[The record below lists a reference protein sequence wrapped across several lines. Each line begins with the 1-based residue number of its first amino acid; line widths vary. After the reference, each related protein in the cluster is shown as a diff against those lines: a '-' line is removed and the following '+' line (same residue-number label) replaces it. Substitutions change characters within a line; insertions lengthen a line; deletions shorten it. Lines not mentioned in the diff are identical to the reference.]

1 MMGRKEYRK
10 ITKWEVALHG
20 GGDFF
25 NWRGVAGGGGGVKLS
40 AQYVITKKI
49 ICSLKRLL
57 LLYGEIH
64 ILFACTCL
72 HLISKRS
79 LYLNSCWLKNDLSS
93 RPG

>member
-1 MMGRKEYRK
+1 MGRKEYSK
-10 ITKWEVALHG
+10 ITKWGIALHG

-25 NWRGVAGGGGGVKLS
+25 NWGGGGVKLS

-57 LLYGEIH
+57 LLYREIH

-72 HLISKRS
+72 HLSNFQEKFI
-79 LYLNSCWLKNDLSS
+79 LEQLLVYYFPL
-93 RPG
+93 